1 MFWMFKRS
9 RFTDSAVAFFNSINN
24 NHSTGNAA
32 GASKKSGYNKLSSG
46 EDASADHKNAN
57 LNNLVSPLTSS
68 VHGGGGGGVGESSE
82 SSSASD
88 FDLEEEDEFSDDS
101 EYDEAL
107 TCNVCDRSFSS
118 ARALSQHQQKK
129 RHFGCSA
136 CDSLFQTLMALE
148 HHKEE
153 FEHWSGDE
161 SMLVPHH
168 HSDDSS
174 EETSEE
180 MERLL

>member
-1 MFWMFKRS
+1 MFWVWKRS
-9 RFTDSAVAFFNSINN
+9 RLTDTAVAFFNSINN
-24 NHSTGNAA
+24 NHT
-32 GASKKSGYNKLSSG
+32 GASAGGSKKTGYNKLAAG
-46 EDASADHKNAN
+46 DDNTAADATNAN
-57 LNNLVSPLTSS
+57 LNQTNMTTPLTTTET
-68 VHGGGGGGVGESSE
+68 GETSE

-88 FDLEEEDEFSDDS
+88 FELEDDDFSDDS
-101 EYDEAL
+101 DADEAL
-107 TCNVCDRSFSS
+107 TCNVCDRSFSTLRLL
-118 ARALSQHQQKK
+118 AQHQQKK

-161 SMLVPHH
+161 TMLVHNKP
-168 HSDDSS
+168 SDDSS